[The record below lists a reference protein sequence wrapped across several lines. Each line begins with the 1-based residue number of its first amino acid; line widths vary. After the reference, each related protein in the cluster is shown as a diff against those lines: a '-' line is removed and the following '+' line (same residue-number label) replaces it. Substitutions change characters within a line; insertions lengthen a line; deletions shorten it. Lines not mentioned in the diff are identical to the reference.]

1 MKLTTNKIKF
11 LHIYIYIILFTS
23 VISLSY
29 AQTSDQ
35 NLRLIYKNN
44 LITISAQNADLK
56 NVLLKLADKTNII
69 VRIPNSLKK
78 QITITLTE
86 NSLDRKAL
94 VKLLKGTNYAIIYSG
109 EKNNRTVISEVLVY
123 NESESSEVSNRS
135 EYSNRNINNSI
146 QKPRGK
152 KIDRS
157 RLIKILE
164 RRLEN
169 LNKKLSLGNISSS
182 QRERYLKQIRAY
194 ENKIEQLKR
203 EIE

>member
-1 MKLTTNKIKF
+1 MKLTTIKIKF
-11 LHIYIYIILFTS
+11 LHIFIYIILFTS

-29 AQTSDQ
+29 AQTSNP

-56 NVLLKLADKTNII
+56 SVLLELADKTNII
-69 VRIPNSLKK
+69 VRVPNSLKK
-78 QITITLTE
+78 QITITLSE
-86 NSLDRKAL
+86 NSLDEAL
-94 VKLLKGTNYAIIYSG
+94 SRILRDMNYAIIYSG

-135 EYSNRNINNSI
+135 ESSNRNINNSI

-157 RLIKILE
+157 RLIKSLE

>member
-29 AQTSDQ
+29 AQTSNP

-86 NSLDRKAL
+86 NSLDEAL
-94 VKLLKGTNYAIIYSG
+94 SRILRDMNYAIIYSG

-157 RLIKILE
+157 RLIKSLE